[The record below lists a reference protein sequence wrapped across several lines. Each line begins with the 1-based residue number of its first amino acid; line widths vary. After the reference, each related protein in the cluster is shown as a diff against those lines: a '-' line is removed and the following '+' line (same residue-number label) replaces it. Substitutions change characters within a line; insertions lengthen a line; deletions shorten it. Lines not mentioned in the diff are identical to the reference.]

1 MRLNSFY
8 RVSQQ
13 VILVAILFAGFSS
26 SFATGQAASDSTA
39 AAMFRN
45 GLDHSGV
52 YPDSSPMS
60 EIQTCDMTSRDLA
73 GMKKKGQTGNG
84 VRTGRD
90 GRKFQRQSSPFPA
103 YAV

>member
-1 MRLNSFY
+1 VNQSSNAERGVRAEEWASGDEFGKKYNPRRLSYFGIY
-8 RVSQQ
+8 ER
-13 VILVAILFAGFSS
+13 
-26 SFATGQAASDSTA
+26 
-39 AAMFRN
+39 
-45 GLDHSGV
+45 H
-52 YPDSSPMS
+52 SPMS